1 MSNLTTQILVLV
13 PTHGQAIGKHTK
25 VLCHSSVEG
34 MNIRRDVELVY
45 WRSCSCRDCRQS
57 DLESTRN
64 WDERHVSS
72 MGQISC
78 YPAVSKKDSME
89 LSMVVSGVYNVL
101 RRLWSLLM
109 QTSNQAASCLSDIVK
124 GPLISFPIPHYR
136 RQSDFNRTYAWQAVL
151 RCGHDES
158 GWSFKV
164 NWKLEAVIFSRA
176 ITFCNTRRQ
185 VDRLLIENPRWWVA
199 YFRGRTIGLR
209 FLSIVQ
215 QWTFVHCCQFWGNC
229 LGFRV
234 TDNLSLMLSS
244 VSSCLLTLV
253 STVSSYT

>member
-1 MSNLTTQILVLV
+1 M
-13 PTHGQAIGKHTK
+13 
-25 VLCHSSVEG
+25 CHSSVEG

-78 YPAVSKKDSME
+78 YPAVSRKDRWSSRWLWVESIMFCADHDPY
-89 LSMVVSGVYNVL
+89 LS
-101 RRLWSLLM
+101 RFM